1 MEARVGQWYDTG
13 FWVSNVASLAC
24 ISKIIGKCSIPPFIG
39 KGKMA
44 AKQQQNNSKQLQS
57 PQHHLIWDAL
67 LIATSF

>member
-1 MEARVGQWYDTG
+1 M
-13 FWVSNVASLAC
+13 
-24 ISKIIGKCSIPPFIG
+24 PPFIG